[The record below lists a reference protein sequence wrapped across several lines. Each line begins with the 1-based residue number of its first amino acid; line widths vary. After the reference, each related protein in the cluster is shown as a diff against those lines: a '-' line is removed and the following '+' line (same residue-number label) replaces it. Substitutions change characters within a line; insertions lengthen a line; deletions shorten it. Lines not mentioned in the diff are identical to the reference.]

1 MDRRTNA
8 MELSIGWIEE
18 WRNNY
23 WTE

>member
-1 MDRRTNA
+1 MDRRTNV